1 MNFKNITFLALLQI
15 LVFSIHTFGQNEA
28 IIYGTTTD
36 EKQQPIEY
44 ASISVLGLTGGT
56 YTDKYGKYELKVPA
70 NTNLIIKI
78 SYIGFESDSIK
89 LKLKSGEKKLYN
101 FKIKSK
107 STILSSVEIKDN
119 KSTSEFIKVDP
130 KIASIIPNISGGIET
145 VIKTLPG
152 VSSNNELSSQY
163 SVRGGN
169 YDENLVY
176 VNDIEIYRPFL
187 VHTGEQEGLSFVN
200 SDMVSSLL
208 FSAGGFEARY
218 GDKMS
223 SVLDIQYKKPIKFA
237 GSSSLSLLGGN
248 LNIEGCS
255 KDTSFKYLM
264 GIRQKSNQYILNS
277 LQTKGDYKPSFTDFQ
292 TYLCYDISKKLEIS
306 TLGYYSRNL
315 YKFVP
320 TTRETTY
327 GTFNEAYK
335 LTIYFDGKEEDKF
348 ETYFGAVTANYK
360 PSNKITLKLIGS
372 SFKSFESETYDI
384 QGQYFLNLLE
394 NNMGSDEF
402 GNNVGIPLGVGTFLN
417 HARNNLDATVY
428 SLEHKGGI
436 QKENKYFQWGI
447 KYQHEIINDYLDE
460 WKMIDSA
467 GYSLPVN
474 NDSVGYNNPN
484 IQPYQYLN
492 MQEVIKSKNNL
503 STNRYSSYIQN
514 NWSLNYDSSKITITA
529 GLRANYWDLNKE
541 LLISPRISVSLKP
554 NWEKDITFRFSTGY
568 YYQPPFYRELRG
580 LDGKLNKEM
589 KAQKSLHFVLG
600 SELNFKA
607 WDRPFKYTTEIYYKK
622 LNNLVPY
629 IVDNVKIRYFANNN
643 AKGYATGIDMRI
655 SGEFVDGV
663 DSWASLSI
671 MQTKED
677 IIGDYYYDYY
687 NKYDSL
693 IIPGVTID
701 QKKTDSIKRYPG
713 YIPRPSNQLIN
724 LSLFFQDYLPMNPT
738 YKMSLN
744 FIFGSGLPFGPP
756 GYDKYKDTLKMPA
769 YMRVDIGFA
778 KQLKDESTK
787 LAPKNPFRFV
797 KSAWITAEVFNLF
810 QRYNVISYL
819 WIKDVSNRSY
829 AVPNYLTSRQFNIKL
844 IVTF

>member
-1 MNFKNITFLALLQI
+1 MKLKKAFYFLLL
-15 LVFSIHTFGQNEA
+15 LVFVFNIKANCQNDA
-28 IIYGTTTD
+28 TIYGTAKD
-36 EKQQPIEY
+36 VNSQPVEF
-44 ASISVLGLTGGT
+44 ASVSVYGFPGGT

-70 NTNLIIKI
+70 NTNLIILV
-78 SYIGFESDSIK
+78 SHVSFEADSIK
-89 LKLKSGEKKLYN
+89 LKLKSGERKQLN
-101 FKIKSK
+101 FKIKTKSK
-107 STILSSVEIKDN
+107 DLTGVEIKEKKFGSD
-119 KSTSEFIKVDP
+119 FIKINP

-145 VIKTLPG
+145 VIKTMPG

-187 VHTGEQEGLSFVN
+187 VHSGEQEGLSFVN
-200 SDMVSSLL
+200 SEMISSIL

-223 SVLDIQYKKPIKFA
+223 SVLDIQYKKPVKFGA
-237 GSSSLSLLGGN
+237 STSLSLLGGN

-264 GIRQKSNQYILNS
+264 GVRQKSNQYILNT
-277 LQTKGDYKPSFTDFQ
+277 LQTKGDYKPSFTDIQ
-292 TYLCYDISKKLEIS
+292 TYLCYDVSKKLEIS
-306 TLGYYSRNL
+306 TLGYYSRNR
-315 YKFVP
+315 YMFVP

-335 LTIYFDGKEEDKF
+335 LTIYFDGKEEDRF
-348 ETYFGAVTANYK
+348 ETYFGAVSANFK
-360 PSNKITLKLIGS
+360 PTNKVFLKLIGS
-372 SFKSFESETYDI
+372 TFKSFESETYDI

-394 NNMGSDEF
+394 NNLGSDEF
-402 GNNVGIPLGVGTFLN
+402 GNEVGIPLGVGTFLN

-428 SLEHKGGI
+428 SLEHKGGV
-436 QKENKYFQWGI
+436 QKEKRFFQWGV
-447 KYQHEIINDYLDE
+447 KYQHEMINDYLDE

-467 GYSLPVN
+467 GYSLPHN
-474 NDSVGYNNPN
+474 PDSVGYHNPN
-484 IQPYQYLN
+484 IQAYQYLYL
-492 MQEVIKSKNNL
+492 QEVVKSKNSL
-503 STNRYSSYIQN
+503 SSNRYSSFIQN
-514 NWSLNYDSSKITITA
+514 NWNLNVDSSKLSVTA
-529 GLRANYWDLNKE
+529 GLRANYWDLNSE
-541 LLISPRISVSLKP
+541 LLISPRVTVAFKP
-554 NWEKDITFRFSTGY
+554 NWKNDFSFRFSTGY

-589 KAQKSLHFVLG
+589 KAQKSIHFVLG

-607 WDRPFKYTTEIYYKK
+607 WDRPFKYTAEIYYKQ
-622 LNNLVPY
+622 LNSLAPY
-629 IVDNVKIRYFANNN
+629 IVDNVRIRYYGNND
-643 AKGYATGIDMRI
+643 AKGYATGIDMKI
-655 SGEFVDGV
+655 NGEFVSGV
-663 DSWASLSI
+663 ESWASLSV

-701 QKKTDSIKRYPG
+701 QKRVDSIKQYPG
-713 YIPRPSNQLIN
+713 YIPRPSDQLIN

-744 FIFGSGLPFGPP
+744 LVYGSGLPFGPP
-756 GYDKYKDTLKMPA
+756 GKDKYKDTLRIPD
-769 YMRVDIGFA
+769 YFRVDIGFA

-787 LAPKNPFRFV
+787 LPPKNPFRFV
-797 KSAWITAEVFNLF
+797 KSAWVTAEVFNMF

-819 WIKDVSNRSY
+819 WIKDVSSRTY
-829 AVPNYLTSRQFNIKL
+829 AVPNYLTSRQLNVKL